1 MISSA
6 LLHIYYHI
14 RKRTFPIFWNS
25 THNVYTFFHLNESW
39 NNLIYYDTNSYKTTV
54 YVTWFWKYQTNK
66 LILALFF
73 NETQSYHKI
82 IVHCTV
88 LCIIYPTKNKLKGK
102 YLFSL
107 SG

>member
-66 LILALFF
+66 LILALFLTRH
-73 NETQSYHKI
+73 NHIIKLLYIVLYYALSTPQKI
-82 IVHCTV
+82 
-88 LCIIYPTKNKLKGK
+88 N
-102 YLFSL
+102 
-107 SG
+107 